1 MNMIGKDRRFYI
13 ALNRASIKLIMRLAI
28 SQVLI
33 LLLILST
40 VSNSACAGS
49 GAGGQIRIVNKSLS
63 EITAVWSGAGCAGI
77 YGGVGLSCHSEIIQP
92 GESYLYKYN
101 WGVTTT
107 WIAAS
112 KYNSQGC
119 GTVTYDKN
127 LCIYK
132 GWVISTDA
140 YDTDRVT
147 IYSRHTET
155 PPENVQGISQQKL
168 SESEIFWYTH
178 PSVRE

>member
-1 MNMIGKDRRFYI
+1 M
-13 ALNRASIKLIMRLAI
+13 IMRLAI

-92 GESYLYKYN
+92 GESYLYKY
-101 WGVTTT
+101 
-107 WIAAS
+107 
-112 KYNSQGC
+112 
-119 GTVTYDKN
+119 
-127 LCIYK
+127 
-132 GWVISTDA
+132 
-140 YDTDRVT
+140 
-147 IYSRHTET
+147 
-155 PPENVQGISQQKL
+155 
-168 SESEIFWYTH
+168 
-178 PSVRE
+178 